1 MGALGLLTVLVAVA
15 ALAPLAGLTVLVAA
29 AALAGLTVLV
39 AVAALAGLLV
49 LVTAAALAGLLVL
62 VAAAALAGLTAL
74 VAAAALAGLT
84 ALVVL
89 VVFGVLAARGMVIF
103 PYGKGNLTMS
113 TILLVRAAKRGPN
126 PRAEKLPDNSGSCQY
141 FLTLFLACYHPQSA
155 VASMAGLPQSR
166 LSMLDPRKFIDRPGG
181 FSQRMAEIESFRVV
195 EVLARATQL
204 AAGGADIVHMAA
216 GEPDF
221 VTAAPIVEAGQAA
234 LARGATHY
242 SQAAGIPQLREAL
255 SRHYA
260 DVYGLDIAPSR
271 ILITPGASGALLL
284 IAALLMNP
292 GDGMLMTDPGYPCN
306 RHFMRL
312 VEGRGQL
319 VPVGAGS
326 NYQLN
331 AELVQAHWQDNTIGA
346 MVASP
351 ANPTGTALSQEELTG
366 LSGAV
371 RSRNGYLLVDEIY
384 HGLVYDGSAPSVLEV
399 DPDAFVINSF
409 SKYFGMTGWR
419 LGWLVAPEAATA
431 EMEKLSQNL
440 FISMSTMAQYAALAG
455 FEPGTR
461 EILEQRRE
469 IFGQRRD
476 YLLSA
481 VQELG
486 FLVPCHPQGAF
497 YIYADA
503 SRFTDDS
510 QQFCLNLLEEHGI
523 ALTPGVD
530 FGHHLASQHVRFS
543 YTTSMDRLELAVERL
558 AKVLG

>member
-1 MGALGLLTVLVAVA
+1 MAEPYTGIYKPRGY
-15 ALAPLAGLTVLVAA
+15 
-29 AALAGLTVLV
+29 
-39 AVAALAGLLV
+39 
-49 LVTAAALAGLLVL
+49 
-62 VAAAALAGLTAL
+62 
-74 VAAAALAGLT
+74 
-84 ALVVL
+84 
-89 VVFGVLAARGMVIF
+89 ARRV
-103 PYGKGNLTMS
+103 
-113 TILLVRAAKRGPN
+113 
-126 PRAEKLPDNSGSCQY
+126 
-141 FLTLFLACYHPQSA
+141 
-155 VASMAGLPQSR
+155 
-166 LSMLDPRKFIDRPGG
+166 
-181 FSQRMAEIESFRVV
+181 AEIEPFRVV
-195 EVLARATQL
+195 EVLARATSL

-221 VTAAPIVEAGQAA
+221 ATATPIIEAGRAA

-255 SRHYA
+255 SRYYA
-260 DVYGLDIAPSR
+260 ETYGLDIAPSR

-284 IAALLMNP
+284 VSALLMNP

-319 VPVGAGS
+319 VPVDASS
-326 NYQLN
+326 NYQLS
-331 AELVQAHWQDNTIGA
+331 AELVAAHWQSNTIGA

-351 ANPTGTALSQEELTG
+351 ANPTGTALSRQELAEL
-366 LSGAV
+366 AAEV
-371 RSRNGYLLVDEIY
+371 RSRDGYLLVDEIY

-419 LGWLVAPEAATA
+419 LGWLVAPEAAVI
-431 EMEKLSQNL
+431 EMEKLAQNF

-455 FEPGTR
+455 FEPCTR

-469 IFGQRRD
+469 IFRQRRD
-476 YLLSA
+476 YLLPA

-486 FLVPCHPQGAF
+486 FAVPCSPQGAF

-510 QQFCLNLLEEHGI
+510 QRFCLDLLEKHGV
-523 ALTPGVD
+523 ALTPGLD
-530 FGHHLASQHVRFS
+530 FGQNRANEHLRFS

-558 AKVLG
+558 ARVLG

>member
-1 MGALGLLTVLVAVA
+1 MPTELLGALGLFTVLAAAA
-15 ALAPLAGLTVLVAA
+15 ALAALAGLIVLAAAAALAALAVLIVLAAAVALAGLTVLVAA

-39 AVAALAGLLV
+39 A
-49 LVTAAALAGLLVL
+49 
-62 VAAAALAGLTAL
+62 
-74 VAAAALAGLT
+74 AAALAGLT
-84 ALVVL
+84 ALVVVATL

-113 TILLVRAAKRGPN
+113 TILRGRAAKRSPN

-141 FLTLFLACYHPQSA
+141 FLALFRACYHPQSA

-166 LSMLDPRKFIDRPGG
+166 LSMLDPRKSIDRPGG
-181 FSQRMAEIESFRVV
+181 FSQRMAEIEPFRVV

-260 DVYGLDIAPSR
+260 DVYGLDVAPSR

-312 VEGRGQL
+312 VEGRGEL
-319 VPVGAGS
+319 VPVGADS

-351 ANPTGTALSQEELTG
+351 ANPTGTALSREELTA